1 MQNSSL
7 DTGAHIQRP
16 YGNTVPPSQRT
27 KEPFHQQLVLSNT
40 TRFQRSANRPSAFQ
54 IPSFPSG
61 VAQINAVL
69 THLATDNLELAILLM
84 RRPSCETLGL
94 LLTTPNSKPR
104 PSPPG
109 LFLCWS
115 GKSASG
121 KDVQAMLAT
130 ATLVASFARGR
141 VDIFRHVRAHALPA
155 PAYCRASSLGREGA
169 FQARSPKRARQG

>member
-1 MQNSSL
+1 MYIRQCLCVVRVVRTHGVCSRVLQGSQFCLGML
-7 DTGAHIQRP
+7 DNVTALA
-16 YGNTVPPSQRT
+16 
-27 KEPFHQQLVLSNT
+27 FHRGVGRRRGL
-40 TRFQRSANRPSAFQ
+40 A
-54 IPSFPSG
+54 G

-69 THLATDNLELAILLM
+69 THLATDNLELATLLM

-121 KDVQAMLAT
+121 KDVVT
-130 ATLVASFARGR
+130 HVAERHRRAGCLGFIRLIYQRGGSR
-141 VDIFRHVRAHALPA
+141 
-155 PAYCRASSLGREGA
+155 
-169 FQARSPKRARQG
+169 FQVSTIQVLLKF